1 MSVSRDVSVCIPKY
15 VCLFVP
21 GYSCVNTEAH
31 AIVCC
36 LGRVHACQGP
46 GLYRIMLMCM
56 HLAVTHAWIQ
66 IRVCGP
72 VLCRCVHTPVCTSVG
87 TGVDKKCMPPSV
99 LAFVHGYGSASILT
113 RDGSARGRV
122 CVGELRGRG

>member
-1 MSVSRDVSVCIPKY
+1 M
-15 VCLFVP
+15 
-21 GYSCVNTEAH
+21 CV
-31 AIVCC
+31 
-36 LGRVHACQGP
+36 
-46 GLYRIMLMCM
+46 

-87 TGVDKKCMPPSV
+87 TGVDKKCMSPSV
-99 LAFVHGYGSASILT
+99 LAFVHGYGPASILT